1 MPACRGRFAS
11 PASFNERP
19 AALRE
24 KLSGILG
31 GRGRPLIN
39 YSAFKALP
47 DGRPPAKPSSIFE
60 VVNFSNSHAWPRTTC
75 SNLLWSFSKVVDNV
89 RFCLF
94 LNWDRAAVSTLFE
107 PRPPRKEVPFIVSLS
122 VCLDRSER
130 RDREEESGW
139 VAVSVLRIADGRTM
153 AALLCASEIQSAA
166 ASPPQPPKPTAAARI
181 LPKGTEE
188 KTR

>member
-122 VCLDRSER
+122 VWTGVSGETER
-130 RDREEESGW
+130 RVGGC
-139 VAVSVLRIADGRTM
+139 IATDCGRTDDGR
-153 AALLCASEIQSAA
+153 AFVRIGNPISGGVPFSAA
-166 ASPPQPPKPTAAARI
+166 ADGGREDSA
-181 LPKGTEE
+181 KGD
-188 KTR
+188 